1 MTIKYKEAVDAW
13 DLFYSVYKR
22 SMVWKEDPVT
32 VEDIDPEDQIVW
44 AMEDGWDDTHPWCAV
59 KEGDWM
65 VFGPER
71 FSSFTEA
78 IAYIFNGEPP
88 VEPFCVSRGGL
99 TFDRRRH
106 D

>member
-1 MTIKYKEAVDAW
+1 
-13 DLFYSVYKR
+13 
-22 SMVWKEDPVT
+22 MVWKEVPDT

-44 AMEDGWDDTHPWCAV
+44 AMDDDWDDTHPWCAV

-65 VFGPER
+65 ICGPQR
-71 FSSFTEA
+71 FSSFTKA

-88 VEPFCVSRGGL
+88 VEPFRVPRGGL